1 VPSHSRGA
9 AAPFNPHNKV
19 DRVNEVN
26 PVHPS
31 PPPKIPPTR
40 ATPPPSLFLLF
51 PHLPIPAQEA
61 GDIRVQANLAGLPL
75 DLFTGTIL
83 QQGCTFQPVPHS
95 QLMKTRSL
103 QILLALLLLL
113 TLPAQTA
120 EPQTGRLI
128 QPVPIPLQN
137 NGQTLGTTNLPP
149 ETPVVILHQEADK
162 SLILTRQGQH
172 TVPTDHI
179 RANGEDFTLTEP
191 TLLRQAAQILRE
203 NPQLRPPA
211 PKPTIAKTN
220 TPSKPAS
227 NTSCKSRAK
236 NSCPKTRNA
245 ATPKSQPNLRPQGLP
260 SGTENIPSSNEAH
273 EQEVLTLVNAE
284 RQKRN
289 LPALAWNE
297 NLARA
302 ARYHAADMAANGYFD
317 HDSMARPAGSPNARP
332 RRIGSWQ
339 DRVTAFDPT
348 ASGEN
353 IAHGQ
358 PTPASVMKSWMN
370 SSGHRA
376 NILRKEFQ
384 SLGIGF
390 VAGHWVQNFGR

>member
-1 VPSHSRGA
+1 M
-9 AAPFNPHNKV
+9 KT
-19 DRVNEVN
+19 
-26 PVHPS
+26 
-31 PPPKIPPTR
+31 PT
-40 ATPPPSLFLLF
+40 
-51 PHLPIPAQEA
+51 
-61 GDIRVQANLAGLPL
+61 
-75 DLFTGTIL
+75 LFT
-83 QQGCTFQPVPHS
+83 FF
-95 QLMKTRSL
+95 
-103 QILLALLLLL
+103 LLLLL
-113 TLPAQTA
+113 PLQAT
-120 EPQTGRLI
+120 EPVTGRLVQPI
-128 QPVPIPLQN
+128 PVPLQA
-137 NGQTLGTTNLPP
+137 NGQTLGTANLPP
-149 ETPVVILHQEADK
+149 ETPVVILHQEATK

-172 TVPTDHI
+172 TIPTDHI

-211 PKPTIAKTN
+211 PKPTTAKPNATSKP
-220 TPSKPAS
+220 TKPAS
-227 NTSCKSRAK
+227 NTSCKPRAK
-236 NSCPKTRNA
+236 NSCQKTRNA
-245 ATPKSQPNLRPQGLP
+245 TPSKSQPNLRPQGLP
-260 SGTENIPSSNEAH
+260 TGTENIPSDNEAH

-289 LPALAWNE
+289 LAPLAWNE

-302 ARYHAADMAANGYFD
+302 ARYHAADMATNGYFD

-358 PTPASVMKSWMN
+358 PTPAAVMKSWMN

-376 NILRKEFQ
+376 NILRPTNAT
-384 SLGIGF
+384 LGIGF
-390 VAGHWVQNFGR
+390 VDTHWVQNFGR